1 MKLRIRGNSVRLRV
15 SQSEVTALAEHGHT
29 EDRTRFAPG
38 AELTYRLAVAAAGR
52 VSAALSDS
60 TVEVRIPRAE
70 LERWLAPSEVTI
82 RAEQAIGGGEMLA
95 ILVEKDFECLEP
107 REGEDASDLFPHPAR
122 GGASGKS
129 AKSGS

>member
-15 SQSEVTALAEHGHT
+15 SQSEVKALAERGYT
-29 EDRTRFAPG
+29 EDCTRFAPG
-38 AELTYRLAVAAAGR
+38 VELTYRLAVVPAGAVR
-52 VSAALSDS
+52 ALLTGS
-60 TVEVRIPRAE
+60 TVEVGIPRAE

-82 RAEQAIGGGEMLA
+82 RAEQPIGSGERLS

-107 REGEDASDLFPHPAR
+107 REGEDASDLFPNP
-122 GGASGKS
+122 